1 MKDPS
6 VRKET
11 KVRRWH
17 RAKEVYLFKESLEE
31 NVAILCKAVEL
42 KKKRIKLSVRFNNF
56 KVVVILCPSY
66 LYEVERKKSDCNGL
80 EGEWGP

>member
-42 KKKRIKLSVRFNNF
+42 KKKK
-56 KVVVILCPSY
+56 
-66 LYEVERKKSDCNGL
+66 G
-80 EGEWGP
+80 